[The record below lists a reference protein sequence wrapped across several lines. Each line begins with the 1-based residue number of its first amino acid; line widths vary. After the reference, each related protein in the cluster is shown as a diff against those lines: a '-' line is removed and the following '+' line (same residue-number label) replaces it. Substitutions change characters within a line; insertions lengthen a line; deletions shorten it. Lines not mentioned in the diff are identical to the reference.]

1 MKNYFWGLALVLVIL
16 GAVYSGYRV
25 HDFVR
30 NPKIGEPVRFEPSV
44 MPQPRLMELNRKR
57 FQIDRQ
63 FSIGYSSYLGE
74 KSLLAVNRFMKN
86 LGTISAVD
94 FAQQLYTKENL
105 SSEGSLLIMC
115 TREGETRLGESES
128 YTLNIS
134 NDLILLRA
142 ESELGILHALETL
155 LQLATSDE
163 RGWYFPGGKI
173 EDEPRFAW
181 RGLMIDPCRHFI
193 SKETI
198 MRNLDAMAAVKLNVL
213 HLHLT
218 EDQGFR
224 IESKRFPNLHLKGS
238 DGDYLSQDDIRDIVH
253 YADLLG
259 IRVVPEFDMPGHT
272 TAWFPGHPELAT
284 IDSVYTI
291 ARTWGVHD
299 PVFNPARE
307 STYQFLDEFIGEMA
321 ALFPD
326 PYFHIGGDENNGKHW
341 SRSPEIAAFK
351 KEKKFKDNH
360 ELQVYFIDRVK
371 EIVKKH
377 GKTTIGWGEILDLGM
392 DKAIITQ
399 FWWPRMKDMEK
410 ALAAGYR
417 GIISNGYYIDLF
429 ETAESHWLRDPVR
442 EEYIKN
448 PELEKQ
454 ILGGEATMWTEFVT
468 DELFDKRV
476 WPRTAA
482 IAERFWSEKSLW
494 DIDTMYERLDAV
506 SRHLDRLGIRHLQ
519 IYDAGLRNMAGI
531 TNVEPLRT
539 VMDLLSP
546 VRSYRRHQL
555 YIEANGR
562 KYTQATPLTRPVDYA
577 WSDAPAARKFNQ
589 TVRRYLDAPKMN
601 AALHSNIKEQLELW
615 KNNHIALEPLLKAR
629 PQLREILFHSE
640 NLSKASAI
648 GLEALKFVKKGKTAE
663 RHWGEVHL
671 KTLNAMK
678 EPAGEMELQILAAID
693 QIVIKAANVPVE

>member
-25 HDFVR
+25 HDLVR
-30 NPKIGEPVRFEPSV
+30 HPKIGEPVQFKPSV
-44 MPQPRLMELNRKR
+44 MPQPKLMELNRER
-57 FQIDRQ
+57 FQIDRD
-63 FSIGYSSYLGE
+63 FSIGYSSFLGD
-74 KSLLAVNRFMKN
+74 KGILAVNRFIKN
-86 LGTISAVD
+86 LGTVTAVD
-94 FAQQLYTKENL
+94 FAQQLYTKDKM

-142 ESELGILHALETL
+142 ESELGILHGLETL

-163 RGWYFPGGKI
+163 RGCYFPGGKI

-193 SKETI
+193 SKETM

-213 HLHLT
+213 HLHLS

-224 IESKRFPNLHLKGS
+224 IESKRFPNLHLMGS
-238 DGDYLSQDDIRDIVH
+238 DGHFLKQSEIKEIIH

-272 TAWFPGHPELAT
+272 TAWLVGHPELAT
-284 IDSVYTI
+284 IDSVYSI

-351 KEKKFKDNH
+351 KEKGFKNNH

-371 EIVKKH
+371 ELVKKH
-377 GKTTIGWGEILDLGM
+377 GKTTIGWGEILDLEM

-454 ILGGEATMWTEFVT
+454 ILGGEATMWAEFVT

-482 IAERFWSEKSLW
+482 IAERFWSEKSLR
-494 DIDTMYERLDAV
+494 DVETMYERLNAV
-506 SRHLDRLGIRHLQ
+506 SHHLDRLGIRHLQ
-519 IYDAGLRNMAGI
+519 TYDAGLRTLAGSGD
-531 TNVEPLRT
+531 TQALKTLV
-539 VMDLLSP
+539 DLLEP

-555 YIEANGR
+555 YIKANGR
-562 KYTQATPLTRPVDYA
+562 KYTQFTPLTRPVDYA
-577 WSDAPAARKFNQ
+577 WSDAPVARNFRNE
-589 TVRRYLDAPKMN
+589 VSRYLAAPKMN
-601 AALHSNIKEQLELW
+601 APLHPQIIAQLELW
-615 KNNHIALEPLLKAR
+615 KNNHNQVKPLLAVR
-629 PQLREILFHSE
+629 PQLAEIEVHSI
-640 NLSKASAI
+640 NLSEAASI
-648 GLEALKFVKKGKTAE
+648 GLEALKYVKKEKVAE
-663 RHWGEVHL
+663 RNWGEVHL
-671 KTLNAMK
+671 KSLKKMK
-678 EPAGEMELQILAAID
+678 EPAGELELQIITAIEAL
-693 QIVIKAANVPVE
+693 IIKAANVPVE